1 MSNPHPE
8 TKYAST
14 SWSIGDVT
22 SLFDVTEEQAHEFLV
37 NNGNRIAD
45 SMITQG
51 WVIIQCLGEMEGF
64 TLTDS
69 AGDFKTEPE

>member
-1 MSNPHPE
+1 MSNPHPG

-22 SLFDVTEEQAHEFLV
+22 SLFDVTEEQAHTFLA

-45 SMITQG
+45 SMVTQG
-51 WVIIQCLGEMEGF
+51 WVILQCLGEMEGF
-64 TLTDS
+64 TLN
-69 AGDFKTEPE
+69 PEME